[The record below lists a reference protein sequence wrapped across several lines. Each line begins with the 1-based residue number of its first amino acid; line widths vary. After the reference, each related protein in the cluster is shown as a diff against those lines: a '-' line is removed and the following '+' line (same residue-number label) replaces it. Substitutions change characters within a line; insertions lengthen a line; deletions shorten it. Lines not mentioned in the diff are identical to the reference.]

1 MTNTMIARAAG
12 DYVLNMTEQEIT
24 LIKNTAC
31 KGGTDEQL
39 AHLIYMAKSTSLD
52 PLKGQIRSIPRGAQ
66 RSVQIGI
73 DGFRLIAERTGRYA
87 PGKEATYEY
96 DEDGALTRA
105 TAYIKKMT
113 ADGTW
118 HEITGSVS
126 WVEYGAVYSKQSP
139 IWKEKPE
146 IMLSKCA
153 EMRALRRAFPDQLS
167 GMYGDDEM
175 PPSAEEK
182 KAFTIETKGE
192 ESTGLVRQELP
203 LKLDNKELQ
212 SLAHK
217 VSETLMDDQNLVC
230 AIMEEE
236 MAEYLA
242 FWQTKKPLKPQI
254 DDLLVRDRKSLLN
267 AFTMGQAKQAA

>member
-96 DEDGALTRA
+96 DEDGLHDT
-105 TAYIKKMT
+105 TPVI
-113 ADGTW
+113 G
-118 HEITGSVS
+118 V
-126 WVEYGAVYSKQSP
+126 P
-139 IWKEKPE
+139 
-146 IMLSKCA
+146 
-153 EMRALRRAFPDQLS
+153 
-167 GMYGDDEM
+167 
-175 PPSAEEK
+175 
-182 KAFTIETKGE
+182 
-192 ESTGLVRQELP
+192 
-203 LKLDNKELQ
+203 
-212 SLAHK
+212 
-217 VSETLMDDQNLVC
+217 
-230 AIMEEE
+230 
-236 MAEYLA
+236 
-242 FWQTKKPLKPQI
+242 
-254 DDLLVRDRKSLLN
+254 DDLDMELDRTLLTKSH
-267 AFTMGQAKQAA
+267 K